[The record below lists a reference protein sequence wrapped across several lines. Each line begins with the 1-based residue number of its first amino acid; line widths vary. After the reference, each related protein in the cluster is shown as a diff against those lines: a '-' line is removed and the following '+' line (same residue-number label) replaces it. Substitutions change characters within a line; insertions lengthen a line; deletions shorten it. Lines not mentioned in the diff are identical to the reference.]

1 MEFTE
6 HTFTFWIFLVLSL
19 VAVVGGLTVI
29 MSRRPMR
36 CAVGLLATL
45 LSLAGV
51 YVLMHAH
58 LVAILQVL
66 VYAGGIAVLFGFV
79 IMFLKQGG
87 PQRYRGPF
95 MPVWILSLFTVA
107 YLVYLVLP
115 VVKAVEKAKE
125 ALPADYGTIQFIGK
139 VLFSSQLVPFEA
151 VAILLLMTMVGV
163 IALARRPRGE
173 AAP

>member
-1 MEFTE
+1 MEFTQ
-6 HTFTFWIFLVLSL
+6 HTFTFWIFLILS
-19 VAVVGGLTVI
+19 VAAILGGLTVV

-36 CAVGLLATL
+36 CAVGLLVTL

-66 VYAGGIAVLFGFV
+66 VYAGGITVLFGFV

-95 MPVWILSLFTVA
+95 MPVWVVSLFTVG
-107 YLVYLVLP
+107 YLVYLILP
-115 VVKAVEKAKE
+115 VVRTAEKVKE
-125 ALPADYGTIQFIGK
+125 AVPAGYGTIQFIGK
-139 VLFSSQLVPFEA
+139 VLLSSQLVPFEA
-151 VAILLLMTMVGV
+151 VAILLLMTMVGI
-163 IALARRPRGE
+163 IALARRPRKE
-173 AAP
+173 AAS

>member
-1 MEFTE
+1 MTNQLFTLI
-6 HTFTFWIFLVLSL
+6 IFYVLAV
-19 VAVVGGLTVI
+19 VAVLGGATVI
-29 MSRRPMR
+29 LSRRPMR

-66 VYAGGIAVLFGFV
+66 VYAGGITVLFGFV
-79 IMFLKQGG
+79 IMFLRQGG

-95 MPVWILSLFTVA
+95 MPVWVVSLFTVG

-115 VVKAVEKAKE
+115 VIRAAEAVKETV
-125 ALPADYGTIQFIGK
+125 PPDYGTIQLVGK
-139 VLFSSQLVPFEA
+139 VLVSSQLVPFEA

-163 IALARRPRGE
+163 VALARRPRKE
-173 AAP
+173 AAS

>member
-1 MEFTE
+1 VTNQLFTLI
-6 HTFTFWIFLVLSL
+6 IFYVLAV
-19 VAVVGGLTVI
+19 VAVLGGATVI
-29 MSRRPMR
+29 LSRRPMR

-66 VYAGGIAVLFGFV
+66 VYAGGITVLFGFV
-79 IMFLKQGG
+79 IMFLRQGG

-95 MPVWILSLFTVA
+95 MPVWVVSLFTVG

-115 VVKAVEKAKE
+115 VIRAAEAVKETV
-125 ALPADYGTIQFIGK
+125 PPDYGTIQLVGK
-139 VLFSSQLVPFEA
+139 VLVSSQLVPFEA

-163 IALARRPRGE
+163 VALARRPRKE
-173 AAP
+173 AAS